1 MTVET
6 YKTKV
11 FKLELT
17 VSSSLLEMSKEEL
30 QEYLLSAFEAVSDNG
45 RVHPNWELKSEEV
58 VETPWHE

>member
-1 MTVET
+1 VET

-30 QEYLLSAFEAVSDNG
+30 QEYLLSAFEAVPDNG

-58 VETPWHE
+58 VETPWYE